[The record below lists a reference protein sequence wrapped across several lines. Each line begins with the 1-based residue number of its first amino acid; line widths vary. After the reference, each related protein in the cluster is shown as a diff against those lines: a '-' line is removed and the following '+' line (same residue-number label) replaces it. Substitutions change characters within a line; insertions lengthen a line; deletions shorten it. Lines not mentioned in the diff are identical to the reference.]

1 MQVETNPYIPYDMY
15 ESQQEIVII
24 MPLWWVKKE
33 SLNLKIEDYKLYIK
47 GERVFIELKDN
58 LSSIKEECY
67 WWKLEQRID
76 LPAQIYFDKIH
87 SRLTPENILE
97 IIIPKALIPEKIN
110 VEIEN

>member
-1 MQVETNPYIPYDMY
+1 MQLDSMPYIPYDMY
-15 ESQQEIVII
+15 ESAQEIVII
-24 MPLWWVKKE
+24 MPLWGVKKE
-33 SLNLKIEDYKLYIK
+33 TLDLKIVDYKLLIK
-47 GERVFIELKDN
+47 WERDFLELKDW

-67 WWKLEQRID
+67 RGNLEQRID

-97 IIIPKALIPEKIN
+97 IIIPKALVPEKIK

>member
-67 WWKLEQRID
+67 RWKIEQRID
-76 LPAQIYFDKIH
+76 LPPQIYFDKIH
-87 SRLTPENILE
+87 SKLTPENILQ
-97 IIIPKALIPEKIN
+97 IIIPKALVPEKITL
-110 VEIEN
+110 EIEN

>member
-1 MQVETNPYIPYDMY
+1 MQLDSMPYIPYDMY
-15 ESQQEIVII
+15 ESAQEIVII
-24 MPLWWVKKE
+24 MPLWGVKKE
-33 SLNLKIEDYKLYIK
+33 TLNLKIEDYKLYIK

-110 VEIEN
+110 VEVEN